1 MKRIILSFSFL
12 CISLLANAQ
21 ATDLVIDCQTPGSLS
36 SKINTSDQP
45 TVRNLKVTG
54 YINDTDLDFI
64 GRLTQYSL
72 NGIIDLYDV
81 TIIGNSWNGSFK
93 HLEKVYSEDYHYHI
107 QKLILPQTLK
117 NYCEPES
124 SSYGLSKSS
133 VDTLIFDT
141 KIKTIKGYDPSH
153 RNNRTDT
160 RPTFT
165 RKINH
170 LILGENLDSI
180 ISIRTANS
188 VHLPNSLKFID
199 NYAFRGR
206 TDFSDWNIKEFPNLE
221 HLGYCAFTYGSPG
234 SGVPR
239 PNETLPDSIFFPKIK
254 SFCMSSLDY
263 KSGMHIFFGES
274 LKNIFDDDGVG
285 WSNKFYPKIDNVSFH
300 FKSMTPPTTGTAHCS
315 SSCIIYV
322 PKGAKQNYSENS
334 DFKRF
339 EIIEEKEPLKG
350 ILINRHEAMLEVNE
364 VIYLTASPIP
374 ENADDAIILWKCDN
388 ELIANVN
395 GSGMVTAL
403 SPGEAIV
410 YASSTDGKIRDVCK
424 ITVKAHAESVSIV
437 PESIVLNHISVT
449 TQLISNILPENST
462 DKSVTWNSSN
472 EQVCTV
478 SSTGLVTA
486 VGPGTAIVTVT
497 TVDGGHTASCTVKV
511 LQHVTSVT
519 LEKHTST
526 LNVGEQELIRASIL
540 PENADD
546 KTVKWTSSDN
556 TIASVDANGN
566 VTALKTGETW
576 IKVISN
582 DNSLEKD
589 SCKLTVIQP
598 VTGIS
603 LSKENMTLNN
613 IGDNDQLTATIMPAD
628 ASNKEVRWSSS
639 NDNVCIVNNG
649 LVTAVGAGTS
659 SVTATTVDGSFTATC
674 IVNVTQHVS
683 DIELNKSALSLKV
696 GESEKLQATVLPQN
710 AENKM
715 VTWTSSDSRI
725 AIVDANG
732 NVAAIKAGE
741 AWIKAV
747 STDNPL
753 AKDSCK
759 LTVIQ
764 PVTNI
769 KITPETYRF
778 TNIGENIQLETT
790 VLPEDATNKDV
801 KWSSTN
807 ESVCVVAN
815 GKVIA
820 TGYGTA
826 VVLATTIDGG
836 HTVSCAIVVEKETI
850 PVTGINLSQNT
861 ANLYKGE
868 TLLLT
873 AEITPQNATNKNLI
887 WKSSNESI
895 CIVSQS
901 GLLVGLNE
909 GNAIITV
916 TPENGVGQAQCV
928 VTVEDNANAIQ
939 SINEDTNND
948 VPVYDLMGQKVTH
961 LVKGRIYICKGKK
974 FVAR

>member
-1 MKRIILSFSFL
+1 MKKVYLLCLVL
-12 CISLLANAQ
+12 CICMWANAQ
-21 ATDLVIDCQTPGSLS
+21 ATDLVIDCQTPGWLS
-36 SKINTSDQP
+36 SKINYSDQQ

-54 YINDTDLDFI
+54 NINADDLKFI
-64 GRLTQYSL
+64 GRLIGQESL
-72 NGIIDLYDV
+72 NGHVDLSDANVVGNKMKGNVFSIHGKSIQRLDIPKSIKELSQCLYD
-81 TIIGNSWNGSFK
+81 SNGY
-93 HLEKVYSEDYHYHI
+93 L
-107 QKLILPQTLK
+107 
-117 NYCEPES
+117 
-124 SSYGLSKSS
+124 S
-133 VDTLIFDT
+133 VDTLVFEPTNIKYVGAKFFD
-141 KIKTIKGYDPSH
+141 KVQYGNAIKNLIVGENIDSIPNTYDGFWEYKSLKSILFKGKLRYVGDHAFAAS
-153 RNNRTDT
+153 DSLS
-160 RPTFT
+160 
-165 RKINH
+165 KINM
-170 LILGENLDSI
+170 EALDSVEYLG
-180 ISIRTANS
+180 T
-188 VHLPNSLKFID
+188 
-199 NYAFRGR
+199 YAF
-206 TDFSDWNIKEFPNLE
+206 TLPLDKFYIPKKLKWIYPTI
-221 HLGYCAFTYGSPG
+221 FTYTKDAHIYFHSEFNEIRKKTTYTEDFGN
-234 SGVPR
+234 SGKL
-239 PNETLPDSIFFPKIK
+239 N
-254 SFCMSSLDY
+254 
-263 KSGMHIFFGES
+263 
-274 LKNIFDDDGVG
+274 
-285 WSNKFYPKIDNVSFH
+285 FH
-300 FKSMTPPTTGTAHCS
+300 FKTSIPPESAISFGSINYTV
-315 SSCIIYV
+315 YV
-322 PKGAKQNYSENS
+322 PKGTETAYRNVYN
-334 DFKRF
+334 FKNAT
-339 EIIEEKEPLKG
+339 IIEENPITSIKLEKHKITLNIG
-350 ILINRHEAMLEVNE
+350 EEETLNITINPEDADDQRISWNSSNTNVVAVDKNGNITAMLPGVAK
-364 VIYLTASPIP
+364 IYAVSVATGIKDSCLVTVRKNVETINFTDNQIVLDNIGNSKKLEYNITP
-374 ENADDAIILWKCDN
+374 DDA
-388 ELIANVN
+388 
-395 GSGMVTAL
+395 
-403 SPGEAIV
+403 
-410 YASSTDGKIRDVCK
+410 
-424 ITVKAHAESVSIV
+424 
-437 PESIVLNHISVT
+437 
-449 TQLISNILPENST
+449 T

-486 VGPGTAIVTVT
+486 VGPGTAVVTVT

-526 LNVGEQELIRASIL
+526 LNVGEQELMRASIL

-566 VTALKTGETW
+566 VTALKPGETW

-582 DNSLEKD
+582 DNTLEKD

-674 IVNVTQHVS
+674 IVKVTQHVS
-683 DIELNKSALSLKV
+683 DIELNKSSLSLKV

-725 AIVDANG
+725 AIVNANG

-747 STDNPL
+747 SADNPL

-759 LTVIQ
+759 LTVVQ

-769 KITPETYRF
+769 KITPETYRL

-826 VVLATTIDGG
+826 VVLATTTDGG
-836 HTVSCAIVVEKETI
+836 HTASCAIVVEKETI
-850 PVTGINLSQNT
+850 PVTSINLSQKT
-861 ANLYKGE
+861 ANIYKGE

-909 GNAIITV
+909 GSAIITV
-916 TPENGVGQAQCV
+916 VPENGIGQAQCV
-928 VTVEDNANAIQ
+928 VSVEERVNAITN
-939 SINEDTNND
+939 SNETTGDN
-948 VPVYDLMGQKVTH
+948 VAIYDLMGQKVTH
-961 LVKGRIYICKGKK
+961 LIKGRIYICKGKK